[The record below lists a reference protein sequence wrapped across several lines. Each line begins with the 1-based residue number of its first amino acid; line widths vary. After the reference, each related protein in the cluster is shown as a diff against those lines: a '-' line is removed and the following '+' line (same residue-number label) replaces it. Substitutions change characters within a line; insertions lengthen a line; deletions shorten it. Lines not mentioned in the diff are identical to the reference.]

1 MRITES
7 RLRQIIQEV
16 MSEVEEQ
23 EPRHANPKSTEVLRR
38 RAQLE
43 KAVYGLL
50 GAYIDLHDGDDEDV
64 AEAVLGDVKVI
75 LGLQT
80 Q

>member
-16 MSEVEEQ
+16 MSEEEEQ
-23 EPRHANPKSTEVLRR
+23 AYVNPKSTEVLRQ

-50 GAYIDLHDGDDEDV
+50 GAYIDLHDGDDEDA
-64 AEAVLGDVKVI
+64 AEAVLGDVKNI
-75 LGLQT
+75 LGFQE